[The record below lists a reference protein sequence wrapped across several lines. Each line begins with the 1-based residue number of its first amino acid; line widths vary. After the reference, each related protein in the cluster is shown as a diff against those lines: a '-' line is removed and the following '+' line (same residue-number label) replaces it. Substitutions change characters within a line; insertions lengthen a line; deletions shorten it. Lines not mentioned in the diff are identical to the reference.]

1 MIAEPPGPAEVRIFD
16 LVRTFEEVL
25 EKVRRYRPAES
36 IAAREL
42 AGSSRSIGGN
52 FRGISLQSLQ

>member
-1 MIAEPPGPAEVRIFD
+1 MRIFD